1 MNYIQVQVNDTD
13 NEKNELLIALL
24 ANAGFESFEETD
36 TTLKAFIKER

>member
-1 MNYIQVQVNDTD
+1 MDYIQVELNNID